1 VLEPEAASIYCFSR
15 FKEPTFGGKNTMIV
29 DCGGGTVDLIV
40 HANDASDGSVKL
52 RELSKGSG
60 DLCGGTF
67 VDDAFLDAMARR
79 IPGFDAYRQAEPAE
93 LLRGLMAKWELLKR
107 SFDGTTDAILDL
119 PPKLARALDKAKAEA
134 SGYDEEDDEDAYGRL
149 TLSAADVRGIFEPVL
164 VKIMSL
170 IDAQNAEAADRGGID
185 CLFLVGGFADS
196 PYLSAKARWPFAA
209 HLSAD
214 IASEGPRAVCGQDPL
229 HPQARLSRQFGAGG
243 RRAIRPGAGG
253 GGHPP
258 RAPHVWLLDGGAV
271 VAQRSRR
278 QPMREAVV

>member
-1 VLEPEAASIYCFSR
+1 MPAIWDEQAKQAMRGAYNEANLGSAHPLKLVLEPEAASIYCFSR

-107 SFDGTTDAILDL
+107 SFDGTTDAILACR
-119 PPKLARALDKAKAEA
+119 PSWR
-134 SGYDEEDDEDAYGRL
+134 
-149 TLSAADVRGIFEPVL
+149 
-164 VKIMSL
+164 
-170 IDAQNAEAADRGGID
+170 
-185 CLFLVGGFADS
+185 
-196 PYLSAKARWPFAA
+196 ARWTR
-209 HLSAD
+209 
-214 IASEGPRAVCGQDPL
+214 PR
-229 HPQARLSRQFGAGG
+229 R
-243 RRAIRPGAGG
+243 RRAATTRRTTRTPTDDS
-253 GGHPP
+253 HSPP
-258 RAPHVWLLDGGAV
+258 RTCAASSSPCSS
-271 VAQRSRR
+271 RSC
-278 QPMREAVV
+278 P